1 MAKYNFWVRTTKQTN
16 HPMKGIEMELSDC
29 LQMFNDYVKVLRSTH
44 HEIIDAEIYRITEPA
59 WTYLDEEDKL
69 VRDAMIE
76 EMNATGSKVFGHDA
90 LLKHK
95 GVTLDVLV
103 RVLSDMEERGKIVRC
118 KGGYMFTEDVKPANK

>member
-69 VRDAMIE
+69 VRDALIE